1 MANRSEGFDFELI
14 GFPGLP
20 PKFNIIFSIAMF
32 ILYNISLVSN
42 GSVMSLIITKEKLH
56 EPLYLMI
63 ANLAFSNLFFDT
75 VTLPKFIAKYWF
87 DGGRISF
94 LGCFIQVYF
103 VHFLAG
109 FDCYILMLMAF
120 DRYVA
125 ICKPLR
131 YSSIVTYRVTMV
143 ACGLLWLFVA
153 LLTFLNL
160 LIFKHPFCGPNKI
173 ISFFC
178 NNSTMLRLACD
189 DVNTT
194 RETLLMIVLVS
205 LFLPLTFII
214 LSYVIII
221 LFIFSINHSKGW
233 RKALSTCTT
242 HWMVMTLFFLPRVF
256 VYIANYVKLVFS
268 PDLNVFLIFLHSY
281 FPHLANPIIYCLRT
295 EEIQR
300 TIVNIFKSKTG
311 FEM

>member
-1 MANRSEGFDFELI
+1 MANRSYGFEFELI

-20 PKFNIIFSIAMF
+20 PSFNVLFSIAMF
-32 ILYNISLVSN
+32 ILYNITLVSN
-42 GSVMSLIITKEKLH
+42 GSVMSLIIMTEKLH
-56 EPLYLMI
+56 QPLYLMI
-63 ANLAFSNLFFDT
+63 ASLAFSNLFFDT

-94 LGCFIQVYF
+94 LGCFIQMYF

-109 FDCYILMLMAF
+109 FDGYILMLMAF
-120 DRYVA
+120 DRYIA

-131 YSSIVTYRVTMV
+131 YSSIVTHRVSMV
-143 ACGLLWLFVA
+143 ASGTAWLVAA
-153 LLTFLNL
+153 LLTLLNL
-160 LIFKHPFCGPNKI
+160 LTLNHFFCGPNKI
-173 ISFFC
+173 INSFC
-178 NNSTMLRLACD
+178 NTSTVLRLACD
-189 DVNTT
+189 DVLATT
-194 RETLLMIVLVS
+194 ETLLMIVLVS

-214 LSYVIII
+214 LSYAVII
-221 LFIFSINHSKGW
+221 LSIFSLNHSKGW

-242 HWMVMTLFFLPRVF
+242 HWIVMTLFYLPRVF
-256 VYIANYVKLVFS
+256 LYIANYVKLAFS

-295 EEIQR
+295 EEIKR
-300 TIVNIFKSKTG
+300 TVVNIFKSKIG